1 VPAAAGSNVFDIA
14 AILDRRREH
23 WVLAMMLLALHATVV
38 AGAGSGVA
46 ASLMTTH
53 LGLFFLWQP
62 IWRRDERLDWTT
74 ALIIVLFTAGCAIAL
89 GWLVLFAWVVLLIGI
104 VAGRSLD
111 TRKERYAYMVTLAV
125 LIAELLI
132 GIVPHAFAIIALNT
146 SVERVF
152 KIVLTAAPLAL
163 LLLPPVT
170 APRATFPIEFFRGII
185 IALITALLA
194 LGSVVLSYQ
203 RAVDYPTALV
213 IALIAVAG
221 FLLFLAWLIAPDTRS
236 GLGSLWEK
244 SVLNIGT
251 PFEAWISR
259 LAELAAREGSQD
271 ALYAAALE
279 ELLGMPWVAG
289 IRSADGA
296 LRGRQ
301 TDHQAHLASGP
312 VDITLYAERPIGP
325 ALRHHSRLLI
335 EILGQFC
342 IAKRREVEQA
352 HQAQL
357 KAIYET
363 GARVTHDIKNLLQ
376 SLKIMAAPVA
386 PGDPRREEEQLR
398 RLRRQLPQVVQR
410 LQVALDKLQQP
421 ATPSPTQR
429 SLAAWWQQLCARCEG
444 QGIEMSARLSNPAL
458 PVPDECLDSVVEN
471 LLDNARQKRQLEPGL
486 RVSVTLQN
494 RGDRY
499 RVDVA
504 DDGHAVPADIAATLF
519 HQTVSSANGLGV
531 GLYQA
536 YQLAERSGLELR
548 LAENRDGVVRF
559 QLSQGDATYAD
570 PLAGADA
577 ADAEAGADRARS

>member
-1 VPAAAGSNVFDIA
+1 
-14 AILDRRREH
+14 
-23 WVLAMMLLALHATVV
+23 MMLLALHGAVV

-62 IWRRDERLDWTT
+62 IWRRDETLDWTT
-74 ALIIVLFTAGCAIAL
+74 ALIVVLFTAFCAIAL
-89 GWLVLFAWVVLLIGI
+89 DWLLLFAWVIVLIGI

-111 TRKERYAYMVTLAV
+111 TRKERYAYMLTLAV

-132 GIVPHAFAIIALNT
+132 GIVPPSFAIISLNAT
-146 SVERVF
+146 VANVF
-152 KIVLTAAPLAL
+152 KLVLTLAPLCL
-163 LLLPPVT
+163 LVLPPVAT
-170 APRATFPIEFFRGII
+170 PRATFPIEFFRGII

-203 RAVDYPTALV
+203 RSLDYPAALFL
-213 IALIAVAG
+213 ALLAVAA
-221 FLLFLAWLIAPDTRS
+221 FLLFLAWLISPDARS

-259 LAELAAREGSQD
+259 LAELSARESSMA

-279 ELLGMPWVAG
+279 DLLGMSWVAG
-289 IRSADGA
+289 LRSADGA
-296 LRGRQ
+296 LRGRETGHHVQ
-301 TDHQAHLASGP
+301 LASGP
-312 VDITLYAERPIGP
+312 VELTLYAERPIGP
-325 ALRHHSRLLI
+325 ALRHHARLLI

-342 IAKRREVEQA
+342 VAKRREVEQA

-376 SLKIMAAPVA
+376 SLKIMATPV
-386 PGDPRREEEQLR
+386 PRGDAEREAEQIQ

-421 ATPSPTQR
+421 ATPLSAER
-429 SLAAWWQQLCARCEG
+429 SLASWWQQLCARCEG
-444 QGIEMSARLSNPAL
+444 QDIALTARMSTPGL
-458 PVPDECLDSVVEN
+458 PVPDECLDSVIEN
-471 LLDNARQKRQLEPGL
+471 LLDNARQKRLADASIA
-486 RVSVTLQN
+486 VSVTLEN
-494 RGDRY
+494 RGDGFMI
-499 RVDVA
+499 DVL
-504 DDGHAVPADIAATLF
+504 DNGPAMSEALRSGLF
-519 HQTVSSANGLGV
+519 VQPVASANGLGI

-536 YQLAERSGLELR
+536 HQLATRSALT
-548 LAENRDGVVRF
+548 LALVENRDGAVRF
-559 QLSQGDATYAD
+559 RLARGAADSGGPAD
-570 PLAGADA
+570 PEVTLPA
-577 ADAEAGADRARS
+577 

>member
-1 VPAAAGSNVFDIA
+1 VFDITA
-14 AILDRRREH
+14 FLDRRREH
-23 WVLAMMLLALHATVV
+23 WILAMMLLALHGAVV
-38 AGAGSGVA
+38 AGAGSGIA

-62 IWRRDERLDWTT
+62 IWRRDETLDWTT
-74 ALIIVLFTAGCAIAL
+74 TLIVVLFTAFCAIAL
-89 GWLVLFAWVVLLIGI
+89 DWLLLFAWVIVLIGI

-111 TRKERYAYMVTLAV
+111 TRKERYAYMLTLAV

-132 GIVPHAFAIIALNT
+132 GIVPPSFAIISLNPT
-146 SVERVF
+146 VASVF
-152 KIVLTAAPLAL
+152 KLVLTLAPLCL
-163 LLLPPVT
+163 LVLPPVAT
-170 APRATFPIEFFRGII
+170 PRATFPIEFFRGII

-203 RAVDYPTALV
+203 RGLDYPAALFV
-213 IALIAVAG
+213 ALLAVAA
-221 FLLFLAWLIAPDTRS
+221 FLLFLAWLISPDARS

-259 LAELAAREGSQD
+259 LAELSARESSMA

-279 ELLGMPWVAG
+279 DLLGMSWVAG
-289 IRSADGA
+289 LRSADGA
-296 LRGRQ
+296 LHGRETGHHVQ
-301 TDHQAHLASGP
+301 LASGP
-312 VDITLYAERPIGP
+312 VDLTLYAERPIGP
-325 ALRHHSRLLI
+325 ALRHHARLLI

-342 IAKRREVEQA
+342 VAKRREVEQA

-376 SLKIMAAPVA
+376 SLKIMAAPV
-386 PGDPRREEEQLR
+386 PRGDAGREAEQVQ

-421 ATPSPTQR
+421 ATPLSAER

-444 QGIEMSARLSNPAL
+444 QDITLTARMSTPGLS
-458 PVPDECLDSVVEN
+458 VPDECLDSVIEN
-471 LLDNARQKRQLEPGL
+471 LLDNARQKRLADAAIA
-486 RVSVTLQN
+486 VSVTLEN
-494 RGDRY
+494 RGDGY
-499 RVDVA
+499 TIDVLDSGPALA
-504 DDGHAVPADIAATLF
+504 DELRRGLF
-519 HQTVSSANGLGV
+519 VQPVASANGLGI

-536 YQLAERSGLELR
+536 HQLATR
-548 LAENRDGVVRF
+548 LTLTLALVENRDGAVRF
-559 QLSQGDATYAD
+559 RLARGAPPGEGTSDPEATLPA
-570 PLAGADA
+570 
-577 ADAEAGADRARS
+577 

>member
-1 VPAAAGSNVFDIA
+1 
-14 AILDRRREH
+14 
-23 WVLAMMLLALHATVV
+23 MMLLALHGAVV
-38 AGAGSGVA
+38 AGAGSGIA

-62 IWRRDERLDWTT
+62 IWRRDETLDWTT
-74 ALIIVLFTAGCAIAL
+74 TLIVVLFTAFCAIAL
-89 GWLVLFAWVVLLIGI
+89 DWLLLFAWVIVLIGI

-111 TRKERYAYMVTLAV
+111 TRKERYAYMLTLAV

-132 GIVPHAFAIIALNT
+132 GIVPPSFAIISLNPT
-146 SVERVF
+146 VASVF
-152 KIVLTAAPLAL
+152 KLVLTLAPLCL
-163 LLLPPVT
+163 LVLPPVAT
-170 APRATFPIEFFRGII
+170 PRATFPIEFFRGII

-203 RAVDYPTALV
+203 RGLDYPAALFV
-213 IALIAVAG
+213 ALLAVAA
-221 FLLFLAWLIAPDTRS
+221 FLLFLAWLISPDARS

-259 LAELAAREGSQD
+259 LAELSARESSMA

-279 ELLGMPWVAG
+279 DLLGMSWVAG
-289 IRSADGA
+289 LRSADGA
-296 LRGRQ
+296 LHGRETGHHVQ
-301 TDHQAHLASGP
+301 LASGP
-312 VDITLYAERPIGP
+312 VDLTLYAERPIGP
-325 ALRHHSRLLI
+325 ALRHHARLLI

-342 IAKRREVEQA
+342 VAKRREVEQA

-376 SLKIMAAPVA
+376 SLKIMAAPV
-386 PGDPRREEEQLR
+386 PRGDAGREAEQVQ

-421 ATPSPTQR
+421 ATPLSAER

-444 QGIEMSARLSNPAL
+444 QDITLTARMSTPGLS
-458 PVPDECLDSVVEN
+458 VPDECLDSVIEN
-471 LLDNARQKRQLEPGL
+471 LLDNARQKRLADAAIA
-486 RVSVTLQN
+486 VSVTLEN
-494 RGDRY
+494 RGDGY
-499 RVDVA
+499 TIDVLDSGPALA
-504 DDGHAVPADIAATLF
+504 DELRRGLF
-519 HQTVSSANGLGV
+519 VQPVASANGLGI

-536 YQLAERSGLELR
+536 HQLATR
-548 LAENRDGVVRF
+548 LTLTLALVENRDGAVRF
-559 QLSQGDATYAD
+559 RL
-570 PLAGADA
+570 
-577 ADAEAGADRARS
+577 ARSAPPGEGTSDPEATLPA

>member
-1 VPAAAGSNVFDIA
+1 MFDIA
-14 AILDRRREH
+14 ALLDRRREH
-23 WVLAMMLLALHATVV
+23 WILAMMLLALHGAVV

-62 IWRRDERLDWTT
+62 IWRRDETLDWTT
-74 ALIIVLFTAGCAIAL
+74 ALIVVLFTAFCAIAL
-89 GWLVLFAWVVLLIGI
+89 DWLLLFAWVIVLIGI

-111 TRKERYAYMVTLAV
+111 TRKERYAYMLTLAV
-125 LIAELLI
+125 LIAELLVL
-132 GIVPHAFAIIALNT
+132 IVPPA
-146 SVERVF
+146 F
-152 KIVLTAAPLAL
+152 KIITLNPTVANAFRLVLTAAPMCL

-194 LGSVVLSYQ
+194 LGSVVLSFQ
-203 RAVDYPTALV
+203 RGLDYPAALFV
-213 IALIAVAG
+213 ALLAVAA
-221 FLLFLAWLIAPDTRS
+221 FLLFLAWLISPDARS

-259 LAELAAREGSQD
+259 LAELAARESSMA

-279 ELLGMPWVAG
+279 DLLGMPWVAG
-289 IRSADGA
+289 LRSADGA
-296 LRGRQ
+296 LRGRE
-301 TDHQAHLASGP
+301 TSHHVHLASGP
-312 VDITLYAERPIGP
+312 VDLTLYAERPIGP
-325 ALRHHSRLLI
+325 ALRHHARLLI

-376 SLKIMAAPVA
+376 SLKIMAAPV
-386 PGDPRREEEQLR
+386 PRGDTDRETEQVL

-421 ATPSPTQR
+421 ATPPTAGR

-444 QGIEMSARLSNPAL
+444 QDIALTARMSNPGLA
-458 PVPDECLDSVVEN
+458 VPDECLDSVLEN
-471 LLDNARQKRQLEPGL
+471 LLDNARQKRLTEAGID
-486 RVSVTLQN
+486 VSVTLEN
-494 RGDRY
+494 RGQGFTL
-499 RVDVA
+499 DVLDSGRGIPEEIRA
-504 DDGHAVPADIAATLF
+504 GLF
-519 HQTVSSANGLGV
+519 VQPVASANGLGI

-536 YQLAERSGLELR
+536 HQLASRSGLG
-548 LAENRDGVVRF
+548 LALVENRDGAVRF
-559 QLSQGDATYAD
+559 RLKCGDADDASGAPD
-570 PLAGADA
+570 PDVTLPA
-577 ADAEAGADRARS
+577 

>member
-1 VPAAAGSNVFDIA
+1 MFDIA

-38 AGAGSGVA
+38 AGAGSGVG

-74 ALIIVLFTAGCAIAL
+74 ALIVVVFTAGCAMAL
-89 GWLVLFAWVVLLIGI
+89 GWLVLFAWVVVLIGI

-111 TRKERYAYMVTLAV
+111 TRKERYAYMLTLAV

-132 GIVPHAFAIIALNT
+132 GIVPPAFAIIALNPT
-146 SVERVF
+146 VSNVF
-152 KIVLTAAPLAL
+152 KIVLTVAPLSL

-203 RAVDYPTALV
+203 RAVDYPTALFV
-213 IALIAVAG
+213 ALIAVAG

-251 PFEAWISR
+251 PFEAWIAR
-259 LAELAAREGSQD
+259 LAELAAREDSPA

-279 ELLGMPWVAG
+279 DLLGMPWVAG
-289 IRSADGA
+289 IRGADA
-296 LRGRQ
+296 SLRGRE
-301 TDHQAHLASGP
+301 TEHHAHLESGP

-342 IAKRREVEQA
+342 IAKEREVEQA

-376 SLKIMAAPVA
+376 SLKLMATPVA
-386 PGDPRREEEQLR
+386 PGDAPREEEQLR

-421 ATPSPTQR
+421 AAPVTERR

-444 QGIEMSARLSNPAL
+444 QGIAMSARMSNPGL
-458 PVPDECLDSVVEN
+458 QVPDECLDSVVEN
-471 LLDNARQKRQLEPGL
+471 LLDNARQKRLVEPAIG
-486 RVSVTLQN
+486 VSVTLQN
-494 RGDRY
+494 RGERY
-499 RVDVA
+499 RVEVL
-504 DDGHAVPADIAATLF
+504 DDGRAVPAAVAATLF
-519 HQTVSSANGLGV
+519 RKTVTSANGLGV

-536 YQLAERSGLELR
+536 HELAARSGLTLT
-548 LAENRDGVVRF
+548 LAENRDGAVRF
-559 QLSQGDATYAD
+559 RLSCGEGVFADEFPAADTGGAPAAD
-570 PLAGADA
+570 PRLLP
-577 ADAEAGADRARS
+577 

>member
-1 VPAAAGSNVFDIA
+1 
-14 AILDRRREH
+14 
-23 WVLAMMLLALHATVV
+23 MMLLALHGAVV

-62 IWRRDERLDWTT
+62 IWRRDETLDWTT
-74 ALIIVLFTAGCAIAL
+74 ALIVVLFTAFCAIAL
-89 GWLVLFAWVVLLIGI
+89 DWLLLFAWVIVLIGI

-111 TRKERYAYMVTLAV
+111 TRKERYAYMLTLAV

-132 GIVPHAFAIIALNT
+132 GIVPPSFAIISLNAT
-146 SVERVF
+146 VANVF
-152 KIVLTAAPLAL
+152 KLVLTLAPLCL
-163 LLLPPVT
+163 LVLPPVAT
-170 APRATFPIEFFRGII
+170 PRATFPIEFFRGII

-203 RAVDYPTALV
+203 RSLDYPAALFL
-213 IALIAVAG
+213 ALLAVAA
-221 FLLFLAWLIAPDTRS
+221 FLLFLAWLISPDARS

-259 LAELAAREGSQD
+259 LAELSARESSMA

-279 ELLGMPWVAG
+279 DLLGMSWVAG
-289 IRSADGA
+289 LRSADGA
-296 LRGRQ
+296 LRGRETGHHVQ
-301 TDHQAHLASGP
+301 LASGP
-312 VDITLYAERPIGP
+312 VELTLYAERPIGP
-325 ALRHHSRLLI
+325 ALRHHARLLI

-342 IAKRREVEQA
+342 VAKRREVEQA

-376 SLKIMAAPVA
+376 SLKIMAAPV
-386 PGDPRREEEQLR
+386 PRGDAEREAEQIQ

-421 ATPSPTQR
+421 ATPLSAER
-429 SLAAWWQQLCARCEG
+429 SLASWWQQLCARCEG
-444 QGIEMSARLSNPAL
+444 QDIALTARMSTPGL
-458 PVPDECLDSVVEN
+458 PVPDECLDSVIEN
-471 LLDNARQKRQLEPGL
+471 LLDNARQKRLADASIA
-486 RVSVTLQN
+486 VSVTLEN
-494 RGDRY
+494 RGDGFMI
-499 RVDVA
+499 DVL
-504 DDGHAVPADIAATLF
+504 DNGPAMSEALRSGLF
-519 HQTVSSANGLGV
+519 VQPVASANGLGI

-536 YQLAERSGLELR
+536 HQLATRSALT
-548 LAENRDGVVRF
+548 LALVENRDGAVRF
-559 QLSQGDATYAD
+559 RLARGAADSGGPAD
-570 PLAGADA
+570 PEVTLPA
-577 ADAEAGADRARS
+577 